1 MPGSLLPRLGGVAA
15 IVGGALNLA
24 RYTRDRAFSFGRTT
38 TRPRPPA
45 PCPRAFRT
53 GTDPAATVTTGRS
66 LSIVMSFPCRRWELR
81 RTVTGLRGKRS
92 GPRTCGPRCSRADRA
107 STGRSGINSSSRPVG
122 RRSRP
127 TDVTHHPGCTGENRM
142 NSAGQQYAG
151 LSSVGSRPCGGQGR
165 VLLAGVRSAGSSYLF
180 CYPACRSIV
189 GASQGV
195 AVEPPPLGPSI
206 QTTAMQG
213 C

>member
-1 MPGSLLPRLGGVAA
+1 MPVYRAPVNCWHTAVLRRTRDKFGGALMPGSLLPRLGGVAA

-81 RTVTGLRGKRS
+81 RTVTGLRGKHTPGPHLRS
-92 GPRTCGPRCSRADRA
+92 TLRPADRA
-107 STGRSGINSSSRPVG
+107 FTVRHGQWAAAHV
-122 RRSRP
+122 RR
-127 TDVTHHPGCTGENRM
+127 M
-142 NSAGQQYAG
+142 
-151 LSSVGSRPCGGQGR
+151 
-165 VLLAGVRSAGSSYLF
+165 
-180 CYPACRSIV
+180 
-189 GASQGV
+189 
-195 AVEPPPLGPSI
+195 
-206 QTTAMQG
+206 
-213 C
+213 